1 MRVPRDTLVD
11 DSEDG
16 PLILGILDLSLP
28 CRRFVVEHKVAEV
41 GKISVTAEF
50 LLRFVK
56 ALGSCSEEDAQ
67 TFFGYSRREMAYVLA
82 EVEEADYVEDRKSVV
97 SGKSVSV
104 RVDIGGRRSMKKK
117 IKKN

>member
-82 EVEEADYVEDRKSVV
+82 EVEEADYVDRSEARRVGKECV
-97 SGKSVSV
+97 SPC
-104 RVDIGGRRSMKKK
+104 RSRWSPSR
-117 IKKN
+117 